1 MSDIMVNGLSEKTNI
16 SEILNS
22 EGKYKKKPKVMY
34 QKEISKVQTHQINEN
49 QMSYC
54 WR

>member
-22 EGKYKKKPKVMY
+22 EGKYKKKTESYV
-34 QKEISKVQTHQINEN
+34 SKGDIKSSNSSN
-49 QMSYC
+49 K
-54 WR
+54 